1 MRWEAAAA
9 RNVQQANK
17 FVNKCCQSKELQ
29 LQLKPS
35 HSNSLSGR
43 SHSASHTHTKSEPV
57 NYVFCVLVAL
67 FASVVATVAAGAAVD
82 ADTWRRAAYLFVENC
97 C

>member
-1 MRWEAAAA
+1 MLPVEGAATATEAQP
-9 RNVQQANK
+9 QQ
-17 FVNKCCQSKELQ
+17 Q
-29 LQLKPS
+29 LVRPQPQCLT
-35 HSNSLSGR
+35 HT
-43 SHSASHTHTKSEPV
+43 HTHTHTKSEPV

-67 FASVVATVAAGAAVD
+67 FASVVATAAAGAAVD

>member
-1 MRWEAAAA
+1 MLPVEGAATATEAQP
-9 RNVQQANK
+9 QQ
-17 FVNKCCQSKELQ
+17 Q
-29 LQLKPS
+29 LVRPQP
-35 HSNSLSGR
+35 
-43 SHSASHTHTKSEPV
+43 HTHTKSEPV

-67 FASVVATVAAGAAVD
+67 FASVVATAAAVD

>member
-1 MRWEAAAA
+1 MLPVEGAATATEAQP
-9 RNVQQANK
+9 QQ
-17 FVNKCCQSKELQ
+17 Q
-29 LQLKPS
+29 LVRPQPQCLT
-35 HSNSLSGR
+35 HTCT
-43 SHSASHTHTKSEPV
+43 HTHTQRV

-67 FASVVATVAAGAAVD
+67 FASVVVAAAVD

>member
-1 MRWEAAAA
+1 MLPVEGAATATEAQP
-9 RNVQQANK
+9 QQ
-17 FVNKCCQSKELQ
+17 Q
-29 LQLKPS
+29 LVRPQPQCI
-35 HSNSLSGR
+35 
-43 SHSASHTHTKSEPV
+43 HTHTKSEPV

-67 FASVVATVAAGAAVD
+67 FASVVATAAAGAAVD